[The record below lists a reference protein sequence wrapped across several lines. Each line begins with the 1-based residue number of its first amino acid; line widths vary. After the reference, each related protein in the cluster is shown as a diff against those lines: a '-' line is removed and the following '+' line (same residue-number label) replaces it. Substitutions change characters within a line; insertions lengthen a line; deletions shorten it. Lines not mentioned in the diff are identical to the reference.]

1 MPNMANI
8 TVKKNDGIT
17 DVIYTSVVPSAGD
30 KSPAVWRN
38 NTVGTASSHRPEFR
52 STSRENGTGT
62 ARRVD
67 FSAMF
72 PYTVTGTDG
81 KIVVA
86 DKLTFT
92 ASCLVPKGMPDA
104 DVNEAA
110 SQTLN
115 LMASTLIKDVVKSGY
130 APS

>member
-8 TVKKNDGIT
+8 TIKKNDGVT
-17 DVIYTSVVPSAGD
+17 DVIYTAVVPSAGD

-38 NTVGTASSHRPEFR
+38 NTVGTAASHRPEFK
-52 STSRENGTGT
+52 SVSRDNGTGT

-67 FSAMF
+67 FSAVY

-86 DKLTFT
+86 DKFTFSC
-92 ASCLVPKGMPDA
+92 SCLVPKGMPDT

-115 LMASTLIKDVVKSGY
+115 LMAATLIKDTVKAGY
-130 APS
+130 APG

>member
-8 TVKKNDGIT
+8 TIKKNDGTT
-17 DVIYTSVVPSAGD
+17 DVAYTAVVPSAGD

-38 NTVGTASSHRPEFR
+38 NTVGTAASHRPEFR
-52 STSRENGTGT
+52 AVSRDNGTNS

-67 FSAMF
+67 FSGIY

-81 KIVVA
+81 KIAVA
-86 DKLTFT
+86 DKFTFT
-92 ASCLVPKGMPDA
+92 ASALVPKGMPDA

-115 LMASTLIKDVVKSGY
+115 LMASALIKEVVKSGY
-130 APS
+130 APG